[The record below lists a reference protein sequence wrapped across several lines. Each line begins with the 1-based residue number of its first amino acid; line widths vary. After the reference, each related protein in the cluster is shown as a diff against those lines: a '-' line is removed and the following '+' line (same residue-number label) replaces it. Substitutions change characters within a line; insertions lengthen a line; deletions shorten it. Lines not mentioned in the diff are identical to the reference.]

1 MAGRG
6 PAPKPA
12 ALRQRTNRKA
22 GATALDRAASVR
34 VPALPNPD
42 QRSWHR
48 LTLAW
53 WRDVWR
59 SPMATEYLPSDVSGL
74 ARLALLIDQFYVTLD
89 SRLMAEIRL
98 QEARFG
104 LSPVDRSRLQ
114 WEVAKGEEADRRR
127 KPTAKQRD
135 AEQGDPRDVLRIVS

>member
-22 GATALDRAASVR
+22 GATSLDGSATAK
-34 VPALPNPD
+34 VPDLPNPD
-42 QRSWHR
+42 KRDWHR
-48 LTLAW
+48 LTRDW

-59 SPMATEYLPSDVSGL
+59 SPMAGEYLPSDVSGL
-74 ARLALLIDQFYVTLD
+74 SRLALLIDQFYTTLD
-89 SRLMAEIRL
+89 PRLMPEIRL

-127 KPTAKQRD
+127 KPATKQRD
-135 AEQGDPRDVLRIVS
+135 AEQSDPRDVLRIVS